1 MCKSDRSNVWSTP
14 AKPGD
19 DFSKGRG
26 FKPAE
31 KAIVNRQRREDMK
44 KRIIIVKKG
53 HFNLKKQA
61 MFCCGFAAFARH

>member
-1 MCKSDRSNVWSTP
+1 
-14 AKPGD
+14 
-19 DFSKGRG
+19 
-26 FKPAE
+26 
-31 KAIVNRQRREDMK
+31 MK